1 MCLLSMR
8 IATRRD
14 LAIAA
19 QTCVRPYVYQCML
32 CSGTCSLV
40 SMTPNTLKVGSS
52 ILARCI
58 QHLRTSR
65 CTVASI
71 VMKSAARNEC

>member
-1 MCLLSMR
+1 MCLLSMH

-19 QTCVRPYVYQCML
+19 QTCARPYVYQGML

-52 ILARCI
+52 ILVRCI
-58 QHLRTSR
+58 QLPRTPQ
-65 CTVASI
+65 CTPASI
-71 VMKSAARNEC
+71 VMVSAARNEC